1 MMRPLSNCCTWG
13 CNTWPK
19 SGPSPF
25 QSGKPPS
32 INSSCCL
39 GSGCRCEKSY
49 TLNVTASRIGAPL
62 NDPAAELDFLVGVIQ
77 RDDGQPDPRI
87 ARRVLGLEC
96 ALACADEDRVALE
109 VDPHRSNLRRPIAH
123 QCREVGEVGATD

>member
-1 MMRPLSNCCTWG
+1 MTRPLSNCCTWG

-49 TLNVTASRIGAPL
+49 TLNLTTSEFRSFDAGYWSSWDRASALHTQTILAYGMNGHLLHPDHGAPL
-62 NDPAAELDFLVGVIQ
+62 RLYSAVKL
-77 RDDGQPDPRI
+77 
-87 ARRVLGLEC
+87 
-96 ALACADEDRVALE
+96 
-109 VDPHRSNLRRPIAH
+109 
-123 QCREVGEVGATD
+123 

>member
-1 MMRPLSNCCTWG
+1 LT
-13 CNTWPK
+13 T
-19 SGPSPF
+19 
-25 QSGKPPS
+25 
-32 INSSCCL
+32 
-39 GSGCRCEKSY
+39 
-49 TLNVTASRIGAPL
+49 SRIGAPL

-123 QCREVGEVGATD
+123 QCRKVGEVGATDERLDLLRELVHMVSLASLSHLASFAVVLHLDIMTSDG